1 MNLLVRLNNAHI
13 IALIMQ
19 NSPIELGEFDHYT
32 LIVDD
37 ARAVAE
43 FHVNV
48 LGFRPARVQMV
59 NAGSVPEG
67 EYDMLNHILWLPG
80 SEEKVLVVTEGL
92 TEDSIFHR
100 YWWRFGPGVHHV
112 AYTVEN
118 IDDTLEKL
126 RQHGVET
133 TSEEILQDPVSG
145 LKQIFLAK
153 KYCGYFV
160 ELIERNEHI
169 DAGEFVEDNMSAL
182 ANTMHDY
189 LEDSNS
195 ELDDTKPSVFIA
207 ESFDKVL
214 KIMADYSML
223 PKWTGHKL
231 VRKIDGKLVESRMHG
246 DVDLKIECEPDGV
259 CYTWSCEGNEKT
271 IRMDIATDQNGVIV
285 STDLSNVADNE
296 KEKLHKIISTELNV
310 LAALIEA
317 EPDRVSESD
326 SEIINQW
333 HLEIHQRKGL

>member
-1 MNLLVRLNNAHI
+1 
-13 IALIMQ
+13 MQ

-80 SEEKVLVVTEGL
+80 SEEKVMVVTEGL